1 MPLVPRS
8 SAVLSDGVHDIGPDA
23 ATTEDDGAAAGQQ
36 PDLTDHLRDRKD
48 RIQTRNRE
56 LQDRVRELAE
66 RRRHGP
72 RPDAVERARERAD
85 EAQEHA
91 RVAHEQAAA
100 RHDEAAAVHL
110 RVADTLDLFGRE
122 DRAREHRAAAA
133 SDRDD
138 AVAERAA
145 AERDARKGDA

>member
-1 MPLVPRS
+1 MPRS
-8 SAVLSDGVHDIGPDA
+8 SAVLSDGVDDTGPDA
-23 ATTEDDGAAAGQQ
+23 DGAAAGQQ
-36 PDLTDHLRDRKD
+36 PDLTDRLRDRKD
-48 RIQTRNRE
+48 RIRTRNRE

-72 RPDAVERARERAD
+72 RPDAAERARERAD

-91 RVAHEQAAA
+91 RVAHELAAA

-110 RVADTLDLFGRE
+110 RVADTLDLFGRG